1 MGEKLFTLQEAN
13 ALLPHLELLM
23 DRLQGEGMRLR
34 EHLESAA
41 RATGRAPESFGVV
54 ELARVRPETR
64 PVLEAMRRLVGDLEA
79 CGGQFKGL
87 DLGLVDFPAVID
99 GERVLL
105 CWQYGE
111 KEIAYYH
118 TPEAGFAG
126 RKALP
131 SVVRRNTH
139 WQ

>member
-13 ALLPHLELLM
+13 ALVPRLELLM
-23 DRLQGEGMRLR
+23 ERLQREGMRLR
-34 EHLESAA
+34 EHVEAVA
-41 RATGRAPESFGVV
+41 RATGRPPESVGAG
-54 ELARVRPETR
+54 ELARMRPEAR
-64 PVLEAMRRLVGDLEA
+64 PVLEAMQRLVGDLEA

-87 DLGLVDFPAVID
+87 ELGLVDFPANVD

-118 TPEAGFAG
+118 ASDAGFAG
-126 RKALP
+126 RKPLP
-131 SVVRRNTH
+131 SVVRRETPL
-139 WQ
+139 Q